1 MKNFIYIILA
11 TIVGSVLT
19 IIVNQ
24 NGDIAGI
31 LEQVQGWYNSNVA
44 IANTGGI
51 FSAVV
56 TIALSYFL
64 SKAKETET
72 ATKIVVSS
80 NTESVENLNQSVYQ
94 IATNL
99 NQINQ
104 NEQLLAD
111 MLVTFARN
119 TKISQA
125 SIDRII
131 DLYSNIHT
139 TTINVTSQVQSVLQ
153 NAIAETKEV
162 IATIQPQVETIVSEG
177 KSIFDQLT
185 KEVKG

>member
-1 MKNFIYIILA
+1 MKNFIYIILSA
-11 TIVGSVLT
+11 IMGSILT
-19 IIVNQ
+19 IIVNN
-24 NGDIAGI
+24 NGDLTAM
-31 LEQVQGWYNSNVA
+31 LEQVQSWYNSNVA

-51 FSAVV
+51 FSAVI

-64 SKAKETET
+64 SKAKQDET

-80 NTESVENLNQSVYQ
+80 NTEQVESLNSSVNQ

-99 NQINQ
+99 NQINL

-119 TKISQA
+119 TKISQS

-131 DLYSNIHT
+131 DLYSNVHT
-139 TTINVTSQVQSVLQ
+139 TTINVTNQMQTVAQT
-153 NAIAETKEV
+153 AIAETKQV
-162 IATIQPQVETIVSEG
+162 IATNQPQVETIISEG

-185 KEVKG
+185 KDIKG